1 MPHWLCAEM
10 QSLSWLTQRMVECC
24 QFSCLCTDPRG
35 HFHSKGSEG
44 QIMGLEEEPNTCQR
58 NDIGLK
64 DVLPII
70 VNTSGWMGWGGVSG

>member
-1 MPHWLCAEM
+1 
-10 QSLSWLTQRMVECC
+10 
-24 QFSCLCTDPRG
+24 
-35 HFHSKGSEG
+35 
-44 QIMGLEEEPNTCQR
+44 MGLEEEPNTCQR